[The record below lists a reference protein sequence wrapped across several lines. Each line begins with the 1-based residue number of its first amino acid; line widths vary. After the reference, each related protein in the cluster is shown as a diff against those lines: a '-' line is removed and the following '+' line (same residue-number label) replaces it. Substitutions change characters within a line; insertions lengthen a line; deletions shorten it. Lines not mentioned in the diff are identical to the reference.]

1 MNKLGSSYI
10 CIIII
15 HIIISGKAKHPP
27 FGLNLNDAK
36 DFFSRDGEAK
46 SGTSDCTPGHQT
58 SDRDV
63 NIDAMYD
70 FYKTNR

>member
-1 MNKLGSSYI
+1 MNKLGLSYF

-58 SDRDV
+58 SDQDV
-63 NIDAMYD
+63 NIGEMNDSYR
-70 FYKTNR
+70 TN